1 MKCLEIIFYISN
13 LDILNGY
20 IEIMRYM
27 LYCRVIM
34 PEITIIDIADNVGF
48 LIYRSFTLG
57 LIIY

>member
-1 MKCLEIIFYISN
+1 
-13 LDILNGY
+13 
-20 IEIMRYM
+20 M

-57 LIIY
+57 LILEMTTEIMIW